1 MVEYAQ
7 VSRRGQIT
15 LPAAVRKRLG
25 IQRGDLVILEDRD
38 NEVAIKPAVVLEFET
53 YSDEQIAQWNAED
66 KLDEDE
72 RQTILKAL
80 TSKK

>member
-1 MVEYAQ
+1 MVDYAQ

-25 IQRGDLVILEDRD
+25 IQTGDLLILEDRE

-53 YSDEQIAQWNAED
+53 YSDEQIALWDAED
-66 KLDEDE
+66 KLDVGEK
-72 RQTILKAL
+72 QAILKAL
-80 TSKK
+80 ASEK

>member
-7 VSRRGQIT
+7 VSGRGQIT

-25 IQRGDLVILEDRD
+25 IQTGDLLILEDRD
-38 NEVAIKPAVVLEFET
+38 HEVAIKPAVVLEFET
-53 YSDEQIAQWNAED
+53 YSDQQIAQWDAED

-72 RQTILKAL
+72 KQAILKAL
-80 TSKK
+80 ASRK